1 MLKSDSYQN
10 LPFFV
15 AMLNGGANHMNANEV
30 AKEVRLAEWA
40 RDVKECRSSGMTVKD
55 WCASKGLNINTYR
68 YRYRKLRIAAGERF
82 EVQQECNGSV
92 PAFVPVPAAIQ
103 CIDETESTSTSS
115 DTIRFRLDNRT
126 LELPATIPLEY
137 FKTALEVFTDAE

>member
-68 YRYRKLRIAAGERF
+68 YRYRKLRIAAGERL

>member
-1 MLKSDSYQN
+1 
-10 LPFFV
+10 
-15 AMLNGGANHMNANEV
+15 MNADQV

-82 EVQQECNGSV
+82 EAQQECNVSV
-92 PAFVPVPAAIQ
+92 PAFVPVPTSIQ
-103 CIDETESTSTSS
+103 CIDETESNSTSS

-126 LELPATIPLEY
+126 LELPAAIPLEY
-137 FKTALEVFTDAE
+137 FKTALEVFANAE

>member
-1 MLKSDSYQN
+1 MLKNDSYCN

-15 AMLNGGANHMNANEV
+15 VILNGGAIHMNADQV

-55 WCASKGLNINTYR
+55 WCASRGLNINTYR
-68 YRYRKLRIAAGERF
+68 YRYRKLRIAAGER
-82 EVQQECNGSV
+82 VKTQQEYNESV

-103 CIDETESTSTSS
+103 CLDETKSTSLSP
-115 DTIRFRLDNRT
+115 DTIRFRLENRT
-126 LELPATIPLEY
+126 LELPASIPLEY
-137 FKTALEVFTDAE
+137 FKMALEVFTNAE

>member
-55 WCASKGLNINTYR
+55 WCASLLLYLFRQIRLFEQSFSFTCICYR
-68 YRYRKLRIAAGERF
+68 R
-82 EVQQECNGSV
+82 C
-92 PAFVPVPAAIQ
+92 
-103 CIDETESTSTSS
+103 
-115 DTIRFRLDNRT
+115 TI
-126 LELPATIPLEY
+126 
-137 FKTALEVFTDAE
+137 